1 MRTPLIF
8 LTLVALAFI
17 SSCSEQ
23 QQDDRSQ
30 PDELFART
38 VEIVK
43 TYTDSL
49 HSAPDTAAIA
59 RLTDSYEAA
68 VTKLNLSYPPET
80 DMRMTEGQQDSIWRY
95 TRKFLEVKR
104 SRIRHLVSHK
114 CDTIE
119 PDSTGKAYVKK
130 I

>member
-1 MRTPLIF
+1 M
-8 LTLVALAFI
+8 TLVALAFV
-17 SSCSEQ
+17 SSCSEHR
-23 QQDDRSQ
+23 QDDRSQ

-43 TYTDSL
+43 KYTDSL
-49 HSAPDTAAIA
+49 RSVPDTAAIA

-104 SRIRHLVSHK
+104 SRIRHLLKHNTDSVTT
-114 CDTIE
+114 DTVNH
-119 PDSTGKAYVKK
+119 G
-130 I
+130 